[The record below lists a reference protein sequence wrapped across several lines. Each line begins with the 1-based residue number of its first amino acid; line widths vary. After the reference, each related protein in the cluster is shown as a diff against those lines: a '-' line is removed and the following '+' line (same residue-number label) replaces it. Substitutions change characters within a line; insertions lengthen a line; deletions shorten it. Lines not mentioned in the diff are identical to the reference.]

1 MMIEN
6 KFDVRRQIFRVWGP
20 IPGEKKVS
28 MKKKPNFFPFSI
40 IEEISIG
47 HSSEIVVLGHWLGK
61 FAKMSIYTILEGVQK

>member
-28 MKKKPNFFPFSI
+28 MKKKPNFSPFSI

-47 HSSEIVVLGHWLGK
+47 HSSEIVVLGH
-61 FAKMSIYTILEGVQK
+61 